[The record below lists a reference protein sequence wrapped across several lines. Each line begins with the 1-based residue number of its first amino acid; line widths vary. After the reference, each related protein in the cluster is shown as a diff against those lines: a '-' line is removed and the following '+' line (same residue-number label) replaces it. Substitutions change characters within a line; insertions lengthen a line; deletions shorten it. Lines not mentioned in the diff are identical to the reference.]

1 MKKYLICVMAFAV
14 ALTIGCG
21 RRTNTKAAD
30 QPQNQTAVSAE
41 SAHNHDHG
49 DCGHD
54 HSADS
59 HAGHNHESDSH
70 SHDHSVEAHSDHSH
84 AEGEPCG
91 HDHSTD
97 AHAGHS
103 HDSEEVHSG
112 DCGHDHSADSHAGH
126 NHESDSHGHDHSVE
140 AHSDHSHAEG
150 EPCGHDHSTDAHAGH
165 DHGEAAAESDEIV
178 FPAEQAARTDFEVRK
193 AVRGSFAEV
202 IKCVGEVSAAQG
214 GMSVITAP
222 VSGVVTFVDGRI
234 MASSEVRK
242 GQNLFYVSSGSLA
255 SGNAAL
261 KAKIA
266 YEQAK
271 TNFERAERLFKDK
284 IISQSEFTAA
294 QAAYLTAQ
302 SEYEPV
308 KNTNDDGSITITA
321 PAAGYLAQVSVA
333 AGDFVEM
340 GQPLATVAKQ
350 GRMQLKALVS
360 QRYFD
365 RLRNI
370 ADANFRVPSSDAY
383 YTVSSMNGSLYSAG
397 KIVSP
402 GSALIPVVFEFDG
415 NGRIPDGAYAEVS
428 LLGRRRDNVLTLP
441 LTAITE
447 QQGLYYV
454 YVQLDADCYNRREV
468 KLGPDDGKSVEIL
481 SGIKPGDRV
490 VTRGAVNVKMAAA
503 SGSIPHGHTH

>member
-1 MKKYLICVMAFAV
+1 MAFAV

-21 RRTNTKAAD
+21 RRANTKAAD
-30 QPQNQTAVSAE
+30 QPQNQTSVNVE
-41 SAHNHDHG
+41 TAHNHEHG

-54 HSADS
+54 HSHDS
-59 HAGHNHESDSH
+59 GEGHVHGENCD
-70 SHDHSVEAHSDHSH
+70 HDHSADVHAEHNHDSHEGHSHGGDCEHDNSADAHSGHSH
-84 AEGEPCG
+84 VEGDSCG
-91 HDHSTD
+91 HDHS
-97 AHAGHS
+97 S
-103 HDSEEVHSG
+103 DSQS
-112 DCGHDHSADSHAGH
+112 GH
-126 NHESDSHGHDHSVE
+126 NHEL
-140 AHSDHSHAEG
+140 
-150 EPCGHDHSTDAHAGH
+150 HAGH
-165 DHGEAAAESDEIV
+165 DNDEAAADPDEIV

-193 AVRGSFAEV
+193 AVKGSFSEV
-202 IKCVGEVSAAQG
+202 IKCGGEVTAAQG
-214 GMSVITAP
+214 GISVIAAP

-234 MASSEVRK
+234 MASSEVKK
-242 GQNLFYVSSGSLA
+242 GQNLFYISSGSLA

-261 KAKIA
+261 KAKIT

-271 TNFERAERLFKDK
+271 TDFERAERLYKDM

-294 QAAYLTAQ
+294 QAAYLTAK

-308 KNTNDDGSITITA
+308 KNANEDGSITISS
-321 PAAGYLAQVSVA
+321 PAAGYLAQVSVS

-340 GQPLATVAKQ
+340 GQPLATVARE

-360 QRYFD
+360 QKYFD
-365 RLRNI
+365 RLDNI
-370 ADANFRVPSSDAY
+370 SDANFRVPSSDSY
-383 YTVSSMNGSLYSAG
+383 YTVSSLNGSFYSAG

-428 LLGRRRDNVLTLP
+428 LLSRKRDNVLTLP

-468 KLGPDDGKSVEIL
+468 RLGADDGKMVEIL

-503 SGSIPHGHTH
+503 SGAIPHGHTH